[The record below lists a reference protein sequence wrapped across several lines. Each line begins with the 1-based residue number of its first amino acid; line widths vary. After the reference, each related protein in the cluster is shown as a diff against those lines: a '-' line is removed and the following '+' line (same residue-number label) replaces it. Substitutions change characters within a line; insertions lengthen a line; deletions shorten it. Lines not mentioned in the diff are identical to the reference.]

1 MDRREAMPATQTTG
15 DQTSMSGKT
24 CLVTGATSGIGEV
37 TAHALAGRGA
47 TVIVVGRNRE
57 RTEAA
62 VRMIVQQTGVPSG
75 SRSVEPMLADLSSQQ
90 DIRRLAQEVTSRHQ
104 YLHVLVNNAGALILS
119 REKTV
124 DGIAPMFAL
133 NHLSYFLLTMLL
145 LDTLKRSAPARIVN
159 VASDA
164 HKGAKLDFINPANT
178 TGIVTYGQS
187 KLANILFT
195 YELARRLEGTGV
207 TVNTL
212 HPGVVGTNFAANIN
226 PLVRLVKPLVNK
238 AMLSP
243 QEGAQTSI
251 YLATSPEVEG
261 VTGKYF
267 VKKKAES
274 SSPAS
279 YDTAAARRLW
289 DMSAAMTGL
298 VAAG

>member
-1 MDRREAMPATQTTG
+1 
-15 DQTSMSGKT
+15 MSGKI
-24 CLVTGATSGIGEV
+24 CLVTGATSGIGAV
-37 TAHALAGRGA
+37 TAHALASRGA
-47 TVIVVGRNRE
+47 TVIVVGRHRE

-62 VRMIVQQTGVPSG
+62 VRTIVRQTGN
-75 SRSVEPMLADLSSQQ
+75 RSVEPMLADLSSQQ
-90 DIRRLAQEVTSRHQ
+90 AIRGLAQEFTSRHQ

-119 REKTV
+119 HEKTV
-124 DGIAPMFAL
+124 DGIEPMFAL

-164 HKGAKLDFINPANT
+164 HKGARLDFINPRNT
-178 TGIVTYGQS
+178 TGKATYGQT

-226 PLVRLVKPLVNK
+226 PLARLLKPLVNK
-238 AMLSP
+238 VMLSP

-279 YDTAAARRLW
+279 YDAAAALRLW

-298 VAAG
+298 LAAG